1 MTKGHMTPE
10 VFLSALE
17 AAGHLTSEAV
27 QRALSVQAAT
37 SHPVDIVMRELA
49 FMPDAQLA
57 EAMALFCQCD
67 CCTVIAG
74 VDEELL
80 ERIGTVFAQAH
91 AIIPCQRQGDSLR
104 LIVADPFAF
113 STIGAVSYL
122 ADLPAAISVA
132 PRLLIDEFFRERAK
146 GQNSSETTDFQDS
159 AEAEDV
165 DRLLDIAREAPI
177 VKFVS
182 RILQRA
188 VDEKATDIHI
198 EPLEDSIRI
207 RLRRDGLLDTLEVV
221 PKFNAAAVTSRIKI
235 LSRLNISERRL
246 PQDGRLRASIRGQ
259 EVDFRVSVMPSIHG
273 ETIVLRI
280 LDRSNIRL
288 DLAALGYQPES
299 MATIARIVRRPNGIM
314 LLTGPTGSG
323 KTTTLYS
330 ILSDIN
336 DAKSKIFTVED
347 PVEYRLAGVTQ
358 LQVEPSIG
366 LTFAT
371 ALRSVLRQDPDII
384 LLGEIRDPETA
395 RIAVQAALTG
405 HLVLS
410 TLHTN
415 SAAGAI
421 NRLREMGVESYLLAA
436 TLRGIIG
443 QRLLRK
449 ACPDCSSHP
458 AGICCETC
466 NGAGYSGRRAVYEI
480 LEVTEPIREAIGR
493 DLIQSEIENL
503 AIKEGMRPLA
513 QQASELVAAG
523 MTTIAEVS
531 RVVDLQ
537 GE

>member
-1 MTKGHMTPE
+1 MTPE
-10 VFLSALE
+10 AFLSALE

-80 ERIGTVFAQAH
+80 ERIGTVFAQAN
-91 AIIPCQRQGDSLR
+91 AVIPCQSHGDSIK
-104 LIVADPFAF
+104 LIVADPFA
-113 STIGAVSYL
+113 SPTIGAVSYL
-122 ADLPAAISVA
+122 ADLPATISVA

-188 VDEKATDIHI
+188 VDEKATDVHI

-207 RLRRDGLLDTLEVV
+207 RLRRDGLLDTLEIV

-366 LTFAT
+366 LTFAA

-449 ACPDCSSHP
+449 ACPDCSGYA
-458 AGICCETC
+458 AGVRCETC

-513 QQASELVAAG
+513 QQARELVAAG
-523 MTTIAEVS
+523 ITTVAEVS

>member
-1 MTKGHMTPE
+1 MTKEQMTPE
-10 VFLSALE
+10 AFLTALE

-80 ERIGTVFAQAH
+80 ERIGTVFAQSNAV
-91 AIIPCQRQGDSLR
+91 IPCQSQGDSIT
-104 LIVADPFAF
+104 LIVADPFAS
-113 STIGAVSYL
+113 STIEAVSYL
-122 ADLPAAISVA
+122 ADLPATISVA

-188 VDEKATDIHI
+188 VDEKATDVHI

-207 RLRRDGLLDTLEVV
+207 RLRRDGLLDTLEIV

-395 RIAVQAALTG
+395 KIAVQAALTG

-449 ACPDCSSHP
+449 ACPDCSGHA
-458 AGICCETC
+458 AGVRCETC

-513 QQASELVAAG
+513 QQARELVAAG
-523 MTTIAEVS
+523 ITTVAEVS